1 MADHTMFSFGSS
13 PVGIKQE
20 VPSRNGP
27 SSFSPLPAPPQESQ
41 SNGAAAAMLQLLGQE
56 QFQRVRT
63 IMMAQ
68 QRTFVQQDV
77 CLQSLHVWKKIENT
91 LCILLHPSQL
101 YELHK
106 LNQLQK
112 LLSYEV
118 LGFEQGVGLPAP
130 PQQNP
135 TPEPYC
141 QPTNVAP
148 YPPLSV
154 APLTG
159 VCVGGQE
166 EVDTSGQGWARQQV
180 LPQVN
185 ASHSEAIR

>member
-1 MADHTMFSFGSS
+1 MFSFGPT
-13 PVGIKQE
+13 PVGVKHE
-20 VPSRNGP
+20 EGLFSRNGP
-27 SSFSPLPAPPQESQ
+27 QSSIAPPPSANLKESQ
-41 SNGAAAAMLQLLGQE
+41 STGTAAAMLQLLGPE
-56 QFQRVRT
+56 QFQRVRS

-68 QRTFVQQDV
+68 QRTFVQ
-77 CLQSLHVWKKIENT
+77 
-91 LCILLHPSQL
+91 QL

-118 LGFEQGVGLPAP
+118 LGYEQGVGLPAP
-130 PQQNP
+130 PQQTP
-135 TPEPYC
+135 APEPDC
-141 QPTNVAP
+141 QPANVGH

-159 VCVGGQE
+159 VCVGVQE

-180 LPQVN
+180 LPQ
-185 ASHSEAIR
+185 